1 MTSSVLYVRVPTPF
15 KEALDQVAEQRGV
28 TLSTAVKNLLEEG
41 LEAAANEESIRSLKS
56 EISELRAREE
66 ANSNAYSVLAR
77 SLKRPVG
84 SCPSCRK
91 VVSGND
97 LLLVGSCG
105 SCGKGLTALLKPKNP
120 PEGGLD
126 GNEYL
131 LLVGAIGLVLGAA
144 MLSK

>member
-1 MTSSVLYVRVPTPF
+1 
-15 KEALDQVAEQRGV
+15 
-28 TLSTAVKNLLEEG
+28 
-41 LEAAANEESIRSLKS
+41 
-56 EISELRAREE
+56 
-66 ANSNAYSVLAR
+66 
-77 SLKRPVG
+77 
-84 SCPSCRK
+84 

-105 SCGKGLTALLKPKNP
+105 SCGKGLTALLKPKNA